1 MVQINTEGIMKI
13 ALGADHAGF
22 ELKEHVKEYLKQ
34 QKIEIVD
41 YGTDSNRSV
50 DYPDYG
56 KKVAKAVQSGKVDR
70 GIVICGT
77 GIGVSMVANKYKN
90 VRAALCLYP
99 KMAEM
104 ARRHNDAN
112 ILAMGGRL
120 VAKGL
125 AEYIIDV
132 FLNTEFDGGRHKR
145 RVDKIDIS

>member
-1 MVQINTEGIMKI
+1 MKI
-13 ALGADHAGF
+13 ALGSDHAGF

-34 QKIEIVD
+34 QKIEIID

-56 KKVAKAVQSGKVDR
+56 KKVAKAVQSGEFDR

-77 GIGVSMVANKYKN
+77 GIGISMVANKYKN

-104 ARRHNDAN
+104 ARKHNNAN
-112 ILAMGGRL
+112 VLAMGGRL
-120 VAKGL
+120 VAPQL
-125 AEYIIDV
+125 ALDILEV
-132 FLNTEFDGGRHKR
+132 FLKTDFEGGKHKR
-145 RVDKIDIS
+145 RVDKIDVK

>member
-1 MVQINTEGIMKI
+1 MKI
-13 ALGADHAGF
+13 ALGSDHAGF

-34 QKIEIVD
+34 QKIEIID

-56 KKVAKAVQSGKVDR
+56 KKVAKAVQSGEFDR

-77 GIGVSMVANKYKN
+77 GIGISMVANKYKN

-104 ARRHNDAN
+104 ARKHNNAN
-112 ILAMGGRL
+112 VLAMGGRL
-120 VAKGL
+120 VAPQL
-125 AEYIIDV
+125 ALDILEV
-132 FLNTEFDGGRHKR
+132 FLKTDFEGGKHKR
-145 RVDKIDIS
+145 RVDKIDIG